1 MGALYSGMQV
11 CNPPAGWVVAK
22 FVKAC
27 FLNSVIL
34 LGLAAESF
42 PTRNTHGPGGKLK
55 TGIAEVSTL

>member
-1 MGALYSGMQV
+1 MQV

-42 PTRNTHGPGGKLK
+42 PTWNTHGPGGKLK